1 MRLSLR
7 FLLPL
12 MLVVGLF
19 AYAAVPLA
27 DTLMLRWFVRDLD
40 TRSLLIASAVS
51 EPLSGLVLT
60 GSTPR
65 IEQFFQRLT
74 QDERLYAV
82 GLCIAGRAMPIA
94 TPEFPS
100 DIACSTLRGQA
111 DAAKALIR
119 TAHGMLHLTVAP
131 VDTCTASTVPANG
144 HGSSI
149 TAFSVSRSITTCSAW
164 IESPALT

>member
-1 MRLSLR
+1 MPLSLR

-40 TRSLLIASAVS
+40 TRSSLIASAVS
-51 EPLSGLVLT
+51 EPLSDLVST

-82 GLCIAGRAMPIA
+82 GLCVAGRATPIA
-94 TPEFPS
+94 TPEFPGRHRV
-100 DIACSTLRGQA
+100 LV
-111 DAAKALIR
+111 AAHARRRARKAIIR
-119 TAHGMLHLTVAP
+119 TAHGMLHLAVSP
-131 VDTCTASTVPANG
+131 VDAGVRRSRR
-144 HGSSI
+144 S
-149 TAFSVSRSITTCSAW
+149 SRSCTT
-164 IESPALT
+164 

>member
-40 TRSLLIASAVS
+40 TRSSLIASAVS

-65 IEQFFQRLT
+65 DCASPGARCRSPPPGFRRT
-74 QDERLYAV
+74 SPVRRCATTPPPR
-82 GLCIAGRAMPIA
+82 GR
-94 TPEFPS
+94 
-100 DIACSTLRGQA
+100 
-111 DAAKALIR
+111 
-119 TAHGMLHLTVAP
+119 
-131 VDTCTASTVPANG
+131 
-144 HGSSI
+144 
-149 TAFSVSRSITTCSAW
+149 
-164 IESPALT
+164 

>member
-1 MRLSLR
+1 MPLSLR

-40 TRSLLIASAVS
+40 TRSSLIATAVS
-51 EPLSGLVLT
+51 EPLSDLVTT

-65 IEQFFQRLT
+65 IEHFFKRLT

-82 GLCIAGRAMPIA
+82 GLCVAGRATPIA
-94 TPEFPS
+94 TPDFPGGL
-100 DIACSTLRGQA
+100 ACARCARTRRRRAGASSAPRTACCTSPCRPV
-111 DAAKALIR
+111 DAAMPR
-119 TAHGMLHLTVAP
+119 
-131 VDTCTASTVPANG
+131 SRR
-144 HGSSI
+144 S
-149 TAFSVSRSITTCSAW
+149 SRSCTT
-164 IESPALT
+164 